1 MISKTSILL
10 LGFACATV
18 GASYMDSGPFK
29 FDDSCEP
36 LEPPRKPEV
45 SECYEAQPKAF
56 LPKALEEYRALGYD
70 WGEFVHD
77 DEADKAPE
85 GLDEV
90 FTYPMVPF
98 IGMSLLASKK
108 F

>member
-10 LGFACATV
+10 LGFACAAV
-18 GASYMDSGPFK
+18 GANYIESAIFK

-36 LEPPRKPEV
+36 LEEPRKPEV
-45 SECYEAQPKAF
+45 AKCYEPSTS
-56 LPKALEEYRALGYD
+56 LPKTLEEYRAMGYD

-77 DEADKAPE
+77 DKADQAPE